1 MSGFS
6 PADVAAM
13 ADAQEAFLPDACTVE
28 RPTKTRTV
36 AGGEGHTYANVYT
49 DIPCFATARVL
60 RQIAE
65 RVVGG
70 QVKGGVRWE
79 VIFARETDIRIDDKL
94 TVTSAETGRTIVLH
108 VTAILSP
115 EAFSTAVIVNAV
127 DTQ

>member
-1 MSGFS
+1 M
-6 PADVAAM
+6 
-13 ADAQEAFLPDACTVE
+13 
-28 RPTKTRTV
+28 RTV
-36 AGGEGHTYANVYT
+36 NSGCGRRPPSGV
-49 DIPCFATARVL
+49 V
-60 RQIAE
+60 AE